1 MKDELKQDYMLRIS
15 NANAT
20 ALVVILYDM
29 FDSYCDDA
37 MEADPESEDFRL
49 AIRHARGC
57 LSELIESLNMEQE
70 IARYTCQLYRFV
82 ERRLI
87 MADIRRNQADIP
99 RCIDMMKRLR
109 NAYAEATKDDRSEA
123 LMRNT
128 DVVYA
133 GMTYGRS
140 TVNTES
146 AAVASNR
153 GFLA

>member
-1 MKDELKQDYMLRIS
+1 MKDEMKQDFMLRIS

-29 FDSYCDDA
+29 FLGYCRDIQD
-37 MEADPESEDFRL
+37 ADPLSESFHV

-57 LSELIESLNMEQE
+57 LNELIDSLHMDQE
-70 IARYTCQLYRFV
+70 IARNTCQLYRFV

-87 MADIRRNQADIP
+87 MADIRRTTADLP
-99 RCIDMMKRLR
+99 KCMDMMKRLR
-109 NAYAEATKDDRSEA
+109 DAYAEATKDDHSAA
-123 LMRNT
+123 LMKNS

-146 AAVASNR
+146 MVMVGNR
-153 GFLA
+153 GYLA